1 MKEFVTA
8 ALPWVLVG
16 IALAILAVNCGMEKQ
31 KDEKKS
37 ASITVGAGLGLLLG
51 VALNSCGLWD
61 NHALGLAIGPLW
73 GMALAAMYR
82 SKDTPKDEN
91 IDSIQQEKNW
101 EDE

>member
-16 IALAILAVNCGMEKQ
+16 IALALLAVNCGMEKQ

-51 VALNSCGLWD
+51 VEIGRASC
-61 NHALGLAIGPLW
+61 
-73 GMALAAMYR
+73 R
-82 SKDTPKDEN
+82 ERV
-91 IDSIQQEKNW
+91 
-101 EDE
+101 